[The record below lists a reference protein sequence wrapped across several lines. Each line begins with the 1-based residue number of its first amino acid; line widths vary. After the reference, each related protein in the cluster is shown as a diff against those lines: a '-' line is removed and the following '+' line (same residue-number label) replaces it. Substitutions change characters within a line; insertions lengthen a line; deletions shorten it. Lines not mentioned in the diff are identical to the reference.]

1 MDLKRIGGF
10 IAKKRIEKGLTQ
22 KQLSDLLMVSDK
34 TISKWECGRG
44 MAEVSLLLPL
54 CEILGIT
61 VNELLSA
68 EELDDK
74 YEKKAEENMLELI
87 KEKENIKLS
96 NRKLMLWQVISITLS
111 IVIWAVLF
119 LDSNV
124 YHFGDD
130 ITALTM
136 YYLLFGFIF
145 IYATVSLIGFGLLNR
160 HSEMLTASLAF
171 ACLACLAICL
181 IKHTYC
187 LLVLAVIGLL
197 LIFLINVVCSR

>member
-1 MDLKRIGGF
+1 MNQIKTGKF
-10 IAKKRIEKGLTQ
+10 IAETRKAQGLTQ
-22 KQLSDLLMVSDK
+22 KQLADILEISDK
-34 TISKWECGRG
+34 TVSKWECGRG

-96 NRKLMLWQVISITLS
+96 NRKLLLWQVISITLS
-111 IVIWAVLF
+111 IVIWAVLL

-130 ITALTM
+130 ITPLTM

-145 IYATVSLIGFGLLNR
+145 I
-160 HSEMLTASLAF
+160 
-171 ACLACLAICL
+171 
-181 IKHTYC
+181 
-187 LLVLAVIGLL
+187 
-197 LIFLINVVCSR
+197 

>member
-96 NRKLMLWQVISITLS
+96 NRKLLLWQVISITLS

-171 ACLACLAICL
+171 ACLACLMICL
-181 IKHTYC
+181 I
-187 LLVLAVIGLL
+187 I
-197 LIFLINVVCSR
+197 

>member
-68 EELDDK
+68 EDLDDK

-96 NRKLMLWQVISITLS
+96 NRKLLLWQVISITLS

-124 YHFGDD
+124 YNFGDD

-160 HSEMLTASLAF
+160 HSEMLNASLAF

-181 IKHTYC
+181 IKHTYW